1 MKSSRFATRLTPLFR
16 VVLVLVFLGIQ
27 AVAPQGGRTENAL
40 AAAASTAGLA
50 AQSSAGVPAEANP
63 RPLLAATADVSL
75 SMPSEVFLGEDFTFQ
90 VSFDN
95 NGADP
100 GYGPFVDLVFPVTG
114 ADGDDG
120 IDFVGAT
127 YLGSSLESDVQIF
140 PDDGGGT
147 GCVSHPWL
155 RDSNGDYV
163 DVCGN
168 AGDKFV
174 SLRLPFGSFVPDQPP
189 VNLDIQAHLS
199 NLADLSTPLPIKY
212 RGGYMYGENPLDDWC
227 CGDTPYATPNDP
239 DSSTWPDDS
248 TSPIVMTAEKLY
260 TGHDNISPEIPTG
273 ETHAERYIINVDI
286 ATGETM
292 NSLDVVDVLP
302 DAVQFLSYTVTGATV
317 TSENSIPSTSTPG
330 GTFDISLGSVTGAD
344 GIDVSVE
351 IHYFVPLLDANGDE
365 TVDPN
370 TGTSNSTGNAA
381 TVDGNWQP
389 TDPRDPATT
398 VSIGI
403 PPVGVDH
410 KSLEIQKEVQNI
422 TDQDNSPGDVM
433 EYTVPFQVSDYFAFD
448 ELVVEDLISDGQ
460 HFDSSFVPTL
470 EIAGNTYA
478 LSTAG
483 FSTANYDVFCNYT
496 GGPGAECDGTDGSIG
511 AGKTRIEFRVSDEII
526 TRGEDGRLV
535 GGCVDPVNGSNPP
548 SCDTYND
555 GKTEG
560 IITFH
565 VIVQE
570 EFTDVYPSND
580 SSVDQGDELT
590 NTADVE
596 ARLLDTQ
603 TFNPIGGNVTDD
615 SEASFSIGRASLT
628 KSIYAINGDTN
639 SSNWETD
646 SSGNYYTIS
655 PGDTITYRLDYDLPT
670 SDVEGLTF
678 DDFFPLPVFDVD
690 DPDQDGASGPSWTF
704 SSAGGIPAA
713 GTVTLGPTDTFYQY
727 MTDGLNNGTGT
738 LTANTLNTAPTQDPV
753 ISSDAGANKIV
764 IAYADYDDTR
774 NTTTK
779 VDLLFSLV
787 VSSEPFADGLFLTNM
802 AHAYEGSTNSDDSTA
817 DAIIQFVIGEPVL
830 VGKKGIVWT
839 SNPNSIFDP
848 NTTGP
853 GGVTFTDPTT
863 APRWMGTINS
873 SGLDA
878 NPIDSNIQGV
888 DAGDIVTFAITIE
901 NQGTS
906 LDGAFDIQLRDILDT
921 AFYQIPSTG
930 LNLQIY
936 YGDGVEAI
944 PYRSVDGSCVVDPAA
959 NNDSCGEEIF
969 EEGIEMIDPVGEGAC
984 QAHDPNLGNNVIM
997 ITYDLQI
1004 RPDVTPG
1011 DTVNTVHLMNYA
1023 GSEGGP
1029 NHLPE
1034 DQTDT
1039 ANASVLADFEKT
1051 LEGTEVTRTNPG
1063 DVGIGELVTYTL
1075 TATVPEGEIP
1085 HASMTDQLESGLV
1098 FAGCSSVIAY
1108 SNGAVTT
1115 DVTTDLAPSDFGG
1128 VCQTTEVSGVS
1139 NGGTTINFDL
1149 GTITNANR
1157 VDGDIETLVITYQA
1171 AVTNIA
1177 SNQSG
1182 TLLNNAAEFL
1192 MDEDG
1197 AGGNDPVSLGTDAAD
1212 DVTVVE
1218 PAITLNKVASPS
1230 STDAGNTVTYTVT
1243 VTNGNAATDTD
1254 AYELEWTDT
1263 LPSGMTYVPNS
1274 LATGTCAAAPDSLD
1288 DSAAPTLTASWST
1301 FPKNTSCEITF
1312 DATVDYSVNPGET
1325 LTNTANAEWTSMPG
1339 DVTDVAGTYSTDD
1352 DERTGDDGIGGLND
1366 YVDSDSADV
1375 NITQPAVEKYLVDT
1389 SEPHT
1394 AEPSDPYQPDSAN
1407 PAPVAIGEIVRYRIV
1422 ATIPEGTSP
1431 NFQLREALPSGLSF
1445 FDDGTATLS
1454 FISNSGITSA
1464 AVGAVPAMGASCNDT
1479 GFADGVVADGDTPV
1493 SLNCA
1498 LADGNISG
1506 TLPASND
1513 TATPA
1518 QGGPIFFRLG
1528 DLSNNDSDAGLEYVV
1543 LEFNALVHN
1552 STTNQNDAGDL
1563 LANTARVFIDENQNG
1578 DDSSPIYLRIAEPHL
1593 TVDKNLVT
1601 PASDAGD
1608 PMTYRISITNDSS
1621 GDSAA
1626 AAFDLELNDTLD
1638 TYLDLQNAADVV
1650 IYADGSNGSS
1660 DLTGGSCGNTAQ
1672 TITDNSSVANDT
1684 VSIAISCLNPGESVV
1699 VDITAY
1705 VESNVPAGYT
1715 IGNTASGTG
1724 TSLPGDDT
1732 AGYDS
1737 NGNSTGSDVP
1747 GDTGDADGERDG
1759 SDTTGDP
1766 NDIYDEDS
1774 AADTTLNTPTIAKS
1788 VEAPGSFTLGDTFT
1802 YDLLVTLPESVTQD
1816 MVVFDDIPAG
1826 LAYVSHE
1833 VITTAAA
1840 ANSQL
1845 TADYN
1850 GSFTNDPPLVTSST
1864 GSGDD
1869 LTLDFGDTS
1878 TTNDN
1883 DTSNNT
1889 FQVRVTVRVLNE
1901 NGNQNGT
1908 TLTNTGEVQYTNP
1921 STGATDNASDTTDIT
1936 LIEPELNLDKTAD
1949 STAWLYYSDDA
1960 TRGTVTYTLNIS
1972 HEGTSTADAYDLSV
1986 TDTIPAELTYVSG
1999 SITASAGCT
2008 ADDTA
2013 APTLTWACSSL
2024 AQADTATLTYQAT
2037 VNDSTAANY
2046 LTGTDSAT
2054 NTATVT
2060 WTSQSGAVSEERD
2073 GSDGSGGLNDYTDS
2087 DSETGTLD
2095 YYAIGNRVWFDTDNS
2110 AAIDGAEVGV
2120 SGVSLELYQ
2129 DDGTGSFVNT
2139 GKTATTDANGYY
2151 LFDYLIAGDYMVVIP
2166 ASNFSGGAVLEG
2178 YYSSQT
2184 TRNADGSLSE
2194 IAAPD
2199 PDDDTDSDDNGALDT
2214 SGGIFNGA
2222 VTSAPLTVGPTGNT
2236 EPTGETDFANGA
2248 SEDSEQPDGRS
2259 NLSVDF
2265 GFYKTEI
2272 GNLVYRDDNANGTYD
2287 NGTDTPLGGVTVQ
2300 LYAADGTTLLATATT
2315 NAGGEYLFS
2324 DLPDGDY
2331 YVTVLTPND
2340 LVSTIDSAN
2349 ASDNADP
2356 DDSIDD
2362 NDNGIGIGAATA
2374 TSVTSGALTMQGGES
2389 GATITTNDTTG
2400 TTTDTGVD
2408 FGFTYA
2414 YALGNRVWFDT
2425 DNGSD
2430 IDAAELGVDG
2440 VTVDL
2445 YAADGSGNPT
2455 GSVLATDTTANG
2467 GYYLFDYLTADD
2479 YVVVIPSGNFAAGA
2493 VLEGYWSSATEMLNT
2508 GVTNE
2513 TRVTGASDDDADS
2526 DDNGLLTGGDVVSV
2540 AVTLGPTGDTEQNGE
2555 TDLDNGSDGDQPDG
2569 RANMTVDFGFY
2580 QTEIGNLV
2588 YGDTNKNG
2596 NYENGESLIA
2606 GMTVQLYNA
2615 DGTVEIQVGADGIL
2629 GTADDSAGGVT
2640 TNAAGEYR
2648 FSGLPEGDYIVRSGG
2663 LANYTSTIDTYDSA
2677 DNADPDT
2684 NTDNNDNGIGTG
2696 AGTVVSAQLTMDAAE
2711 SGANIAVN
2719 NAAGIT
2725 TDLTVD
2731 FGFIN
2736 AYALGNRVWFDTN
2749 NNAAIDNAESG
2760 VDGVTVELYAIGD
2773 LTASLATDITANGG
2787 YYLFDYLDAGDYVVV
2802 IPASEFAAGGTLEG
2816 YWSSQTSRD
2825 TAGAINETTAA
2836 AANTDIDSDDNGT
2849 LDGDATNFPGAVVSS
2864 TVSLGTGAS
2873 EPVGESDLDNGSQGN
2888 QPDAQAN
2895 MTVDFGFYRTSIGNL
2910 VYFDNDANGTYDSA
2924 AGDTLAGGVNVELF
2938 AANGTTSLGTTATN
2952 AGGEYSFENLPEG
2965 DYIVK
2970 VSSPAGTVSTIDSNP
2985 QNDNDDP
2992 NINADNNDNGD
3003 GTSNGTVESA
3013 ILTMDAGNSGAQNN
3027 NTVDNASGTTTDP
3040 TLDFGFVYS
3049 YALGNRVWF
3058 DTDNNSQIDAGEV
3071 GVNGVTVELYA
3082 ADNNGNPTGSVLA
3095 TDTTVSDGT
3104 NDGYYLFDYLFPGD
3118 YVVVVPASN
3127 FAAGAALESYWSS
3140 ATALNNDASIS
3151 ETPAPDPDDDGP
3163 DGTPNTADDD
3173 IDSDD
3178 NGTLD
3183 TSTGTFAGAVVSQ
3196 AVTLGPSGDTEPT
3209 NETDLE
3215 GGSQGDQ
3222 PDGRANM
3229 KVDFGFYRTEI
3240 GNLVYGDVDKNGN
3253 YDNATDTLYNGVN
3266 VQLFAYGTDGTD
3278 GVEINVG
3285 ADGILGTAD
3294 DAAGG
3299 TTTNISG
3306 EYSFG
3311 GLPVGNYVVRVTAP
3325 TGTVSTIDSYDAADS
3340 ANPDTNTDDN
3350 DNGLG
3355 ETDGTI
3361 SANSLT
3367 MTAGAAGAQSNN
3379 IVTNADGTTFNPTV
3393 DFGFTTVYALGNR
3406 VWFDTNNNAAIDG
3419 AEVGIDNIT
3428 VNLYAADS
3436 GGDPTGAILATD
3448 TTANGGY
3455 YLFDYLEDGDYVVS
3469 IPASEFAAGGALEG
3483 YWSSTTVRADN
3494 GSVSE
3499 TAAPDPDND
3508 ADSDD
3513 NGVYHAGGT
3522 INGVYSSA
3530 VTLGPTAVEPAGESD
3545 LEAGVGQGDQP
3556 DTQAN
3561 MTVDFGFYTVTLGNL
3576 VWEDANNSGTV
3587 DGAEAGIDGV
3597 ELQLL
3602 SADGSTTIDTATT
3615 AGGGIY
3621 GFSGL
3626 IQGNYRL
3633 IIPDTEFQGAEELR
3647 DYYSSTGGGSEPAP
3661 NPDVDFDD
3669 SDDNG
3674 SEVGTLGYA
3683 GGYIQSEIF
3692 ALTPGAEDAATSNNA
3707 LGLTAEPRI
3716 DFGVFNAPQADLA
3729 VSKDDGQSYYLQ
3741 GGTLTYT
3748 IVVSNAGPA
3757 DVIGAVVSDTIPAQ
3771 ITSWDWACTA
3781 LSGGAGGC
3789 DAVSGSNSD
3798 FSDTVD
3804 LPINASITYTVTAT
3818 VDAAATGLLTN
3829 TVTVTPPAGTVDI
3842 DNTNNTADDADEPA
3856 SLSIT
3861 KDDNLT
3867 VVAPGSLL
3875 TYTIDIVNNG
3885 NVPLTDLTVVDTLPA
3900 DLTYQSATPAPSDV
3914 TGNVITWNHAALG
3927 IGGDLAVG
3935 SSVSLS
3941 ITAVVNDNPEA
3952 AAITNTVS
3960 VTDSV
3965 TNSTDSDDDTD
3976 SVATTNTKALID
3988 TNHPPTT
3995 FPEVTIGE
4003 ILTYRIS
4010 LVIPPGATMTNLRA
4024 VDTLDEGLGFDEC
4037 QNVTSTDLASTRVG
4051 GIAAACPLGGDATL
4065 PDPAVTDNGHHIV
4078 FDFGDVTN
4086 TNAAEERTLSV
4097 EYWVDVLDIAANSNG
4112 ASGINNAIVWEW
4124 DGGSLAGE
4132 ALPVEIV
4139 EPDMNI
4145 EKSTER
4151 NVAPVGATI
4160 PFTLEIS
4167 HTADSSAHAYDV
4179 VVTDELPEA
4188 LDYVN
4193 GSVAQPSGALPY
4205 DSFTYDPVTRTIT
4218 IVWDYFPLNAT
4229 STVTF
4234 DALFVGPAPVT
4245 NEASLVWTS
4254 LEIDPSDPNYV
4265 QSEYNEDSTERWY
4278 DPNDN
4283 TGVDDY
4289 GVSSSILIREP
4300 ALPRTGFAPNRVTT
4314 LPAQPDNKAYETL
4327 GGTWIEIPKLNV
4339 QLPIVGVPLR
4349 NEGWDLTWLDDNAG
4363 YLEGT
4368 AYPGLP
4374 GNTAITAHVYLP
4386 NGEPGPFVDL
4396 HTLYWGDT
4404 VILHA
4409 NGQRYTYQIR
4419 ETRKVWPNDLS
4430 ALRHENYDWITL
4442 ITCQSFNERLNNYD
4456 YRIAVRA
4463 VLTDVQAEE

>member
-1 MKSSRFATRLTPLFR
+1 MKSSRFIKHFTPVFRLA
-16 VVLVLVFLGIQ
+16 LVLIFLGIQ
-27 AVAPQGGRTENAL
+27 AAVPQGGLVGNAQ
-40 AAAASTAGLA
+40 AASAPDAGLA
-50 AQSSAGVPAEANP
+50 PQADTGDASQANP
-63 RPLLAATADVSL
+63 RPLLAATADVGL
-75 SMPSEVFLGEDFTFQ
+75 TMPTDVFLGEDFTFQ

-127 YLGSSLESDVQIF
+127 YLGADVESVTQTF

-147 GCVSHPWL
+147 GCVDHPWL
-155 RDSNGDYV
+155 RDNTGAYV
-163 DVCGN
+163 QVCGT
-168 AGDKFV
+168 AGDKLV
-174 SLRLPFGSFVPDQPP
+174 SLKLPFGSFVPEQPP

-199 NLADLSTPLPIKY
+199 NLADLSTPLSVKY
-212 RGGYMYGENPLDDWC
+212 RGGYMYGETPLDDWC

-248 TSPIVMTAEKLY
+248 VSPIVMTAEKLF
-260 TGHDNISPEIPTG
+260 TGHDNVSPEIPTG
-273 ETHAERYIINVDI
+273 ETHAERYVIDIDI

-292 NSLDVVDVLP
+292 NSLQVVDDLP
-302 DAVQFLSYTVTGATV
+302 DAVQYISYMVTGATV
-317 TSENSIPSTSTPG
+317 TSENSLPSTSTPG
-330 GTFDISLGSVTGAD
+330 GTFDITLGSVTGVD
-344 GIDVSVE
+344 GNDVSVE
-351 IHYFVPLLDANGDE
+351 IYYFVPRLDVNGDT
-365 TVDPN
+365 TVDPT
-370 TGTSNSTGNAA
+370 TGTSEATANAA
-381 TVDGNWQP
+381 TVNGAWQP
-389 TDPRDPATT
+389 TDPRDAPTT
-398 VSIGI
+398 VTIGI

-422 TDQDNSPGDVM
+422 TDASNSPGDVM
-433 EYTVPFQVSDYFAFD
+433 EYTLTFQVSDFFAFD

-460 HFDSSFVPTL
+460 HFDSSFTPTL
-470 EIAGNTYA
+470 EVAANPYA
-478 LSTAG
+478 LAAAS
-483 FSTANYDVFCNYT
+483 FSNTNYDVFCNYT
-496 GGPGAECDGTDGSIG
+496 GGPGAECDGSDAAID
-511 AGKTRIEFRVSDEII
+511 AGKTRIEFRLSDEII
-526 TRGEDGRLV
+526 TRGENGRLV

-548 SCDTYND
+548 DCATYND

-560 IITFH
+560 TITFR

-570 EFTDVYPSND
+570 EFTDDYPSSD
-580 SSVDQGDELT
+580 SSVDQGDSL
-590 NTADVE
+590 NNAADVE
-596 ARLLDTQ
+596 GRLLDTQ
-603 TFNPIGGNVTDD
+603 SFAPTGNNVTDD
-615 SEASFSIGRASLT
+615 STASFSIGRSDLS
-628 KSIYAINGDTN
+628 KSIYAINSDTN
-639 SSNWETD
+639 LPTD
-646 SSGNYYTIS
+646 ASGNIMIN
-655 PGDTITYRLDYDLPT
+655 PGDEVTYRLTYDLPT
-670 SDVEGLTF
+670 SDVEELTF
-678 DDFFPLPVFDVD
+678 ADYFPLPVFDVD
-690 DPDQDGASGPSWTF
+690 DPDQDGASGPAWTF
-704 SSAGGIPAA
+704 SSAGGIPAS
-713 GTVTLGPTDTFYQY
+713 GVVTLGNSDTFYQY
-727 MTDGLNNGTGT
+727 MVDGINNGTGD
-738 LTANTLNTAPTQDPV
+738 LTPSTNNTTPTVDPV
-753 ISSDAGANKIV
+753 LAIDAASNKLMIYYAN
-764 IAYADYDDTR
+764 YDDTR
-774 NTTTK
+774 NSATT
-779 VDLLFSLV
+779 VDLFFTIT
-787 VSSEPFADGLFLTNM
+787 VSAEPFADGLLLTNQGY
-802 AHAYEGSTNSDDSTA
+802 AFEGSTNSDDSTA
-817 DAIIQFVIGEPVL
+817 DAIIQFVLGEPVL

-839 SNPNSIFDP
+839 SNPNSVFDP

-863 APRWMGTINS
+863 APRWTGTINS

-921 AFYQIPSTG
+921 AFYQIPTTG

-944 PYRSVDGSCVVDPAA
+944 PYRSVDGSCTVDPAA

-1004 RPDVTPG
+1004 RPDVIPG

-1039 ANASVLADFEKT
+1039 ANATVLADFEKT
-1051 LEGTEVTRTNPG
+1051 LEGTQVTRTNPG

-1085 HASMTDQLESGLV
+1085 HASMTDQLDGGLV
-1098 FAGCSSVIAY
+1098 FAGCTSVIAY
-1108 SNGAVTT
+1108 SGGAATT
-1115 DVTTDLAPSDFGG
+1115 DVTTDLIPNDFSG
-1128 VCQTTEVSGVS
+1128 VCQTTEVSGVT
-1139 NGGTTINFDL
+1139 NNGTTINFDL
-1149 GTITNANR
+1149 GNITNTNR
-1157 VDGDIETLVITYQA
+1157 DDNDAETLEITYQA
-1171 AVTNIA
+1171 VVTNVLG
-1177 SNQSG
+1177 NQGG
-1182 TLLNNAAEFL
+1182 TLLNNAAEFF

-1197 AGGNDPVSLGTDAAD
+1197 AGGAAPTSLGTDAAD

-1218 PAITLNKVASPS
+1218 PDISLNKVANPT

-1243 VTNGNAATDTD
+1243 LTNGNAATDTD

-1263 LPSGMTYVPNS
+1263 LPAGTTYVS
-1274 LATGTCAAAPDSLD
+1274 GTLATGTCPVAPDTLD
-1288 DSAAPTLTASWST
+1288 DSAAPTLTATWVT
-1301 FPKNTSCEITF
+1301 FPKNTSCELTF

-1339 DVTDVAGTYSTDD
+1339 DVTDAAGTYSDDD
-1352 DERTGDDGIGGLND
+1352 DERTGADGVGGLND
-1366 YVDSDSADV
+1366 YVDSDNADV
-1375 NITQPAVEKYLVDT
+1375 TITQPAVEKYLVDT
-1389 SEPHT
+1389 SESHT
-1394 AEPSDPYQPDSAN
+1394 AEASDPYQPDAN
-1407 PAPVAIGEIVRYRIV
+1407 TPAPVAIGEIVRYRIV

-1431 NFQLREALPSGLSF
+1431 NFQLREALPNGLTF
-1445 FDDGTATLS
+1445 LDDGTANLS
-1454 FISNSGITSA
+1454 FISNSGIASTGTG
-1464 AVGAVPAMGASCNDT
+1464 VVPAMDASCNDT
-1479 GFADGVVADGDTPV
+1479 TFADGVIADGDTPA

-1498 LADGNISG
+1498 LAAGNISG

-1528 DLSNNDSDAGLEYVV
+1528 DLSNTDSDAGLEYVV

-1578 DDSSPIYLRIAEPHL
+1578 DDSSPIYLNIVEPHL

-1601 PASDAGD
+1601 AATDAGD

-1621 GDSAA
+1621 GASAA
-1626 AAFDLELNDTLD
+1626 AAFDLTLSDTLD
-1638 TYLDLQNAADVV
+1638 TYLDLQNAGDVV
-1650 IYADGSNGSS
+1650 IYADGTNGSS
-1660 DLTGGSCGNTAQ
+1660 DLSGGSCGSTAQ
-1672 TITDNSSVANDT
+1672 TLTDNSSVAADT
-1684 VSIAISCLNPGESVV
+1684 VSVDISCLNPGETVV

-1715 IGNTASGTG
+1715 IGNTASVTG
-1724 TSLPGDDT
+1724 SSLPG
-1732 AGYDS
+1732 S
-1737 NGNSTGSDVP
+1737 NGTTGNSTGSDTP
-1747 GDTGDADGERDG
+1747 GGSGTSTGERDG
-1759 SDTTGDP
+1759 SGTTTTEP

-1774 AADTTLNTPTIAKS
+1774 AADTILAAPTITKS
-1788 VEAPGSFTLGDTFT
+1788 AEAPGTFTLGDTFT
-1802 YDLLVTLPESVTQD
+1802 YDLLITLPESVTQD
-1816 MVVFDDIPAG
+1816 MVVFDDIPEG

-1833 VITTAAA
+1833 VITTTAA

-1850 GSFTNDPPLVTSST
+1850 GTFTNDPPTVTSSS

-1869 LTLDFGDTS
+1869 LTLDFGDT
-1878 TTNDN
+1878 TTVNDN
-1883 DTSNNT
+1883 DSTNNT
-1889 FQVRVTVRVLNE
+1889 FQVRITVRMLNE
-1901 NGNQNGT
+1901 SDNQNGD

-1921 STGATDNASDTTDIT
+1921 SSGATDSDSDTANIDV
-1936 LIEPELNLDKTAD
+1936 IEPELNIDKAAD
-1949 STAWLYYSDDA
+1949 STAWLYYSDDPV
-1960 TRGTVTYTLNIS
+1960 RGTVTYTLTIS

-1986 TDTIPAELTYVSG
+1986 TDTIPNELTYVAG

-2008 ADDTA
+2008 ADDSA
-2013 APTLTWACSSL
+2013 APNLTWACASL
-2024 AQADTATLTYQAT
+2024 AQANSATLTYQAT
-2037 VNDSTAANY
+2037 VNDSSSANY

-2060 WTSQSGAVSEERD
+2060 WTSQSGTASEERD
-2073 GSDGSGGLNDYTDS
+2073 GTGGVNDYTDS

-2110 AAIDGAEVGV
+2110 AAINGSEDGV
-2120 SGVSLELYQ
+2120 SGVTLELYQ
-2129 DDGTGSFVNT
+2129 DDGTGTFVNT
-2139 GKTATTDANGYY
+2139 GETANTDADGYY

-2166 ASNFSGGAVLEG
+2166 ASNFNSGAVLEG

-2184 TRNADGSLSE
+2184 VRNDDGSLSE
-2194 IAAPD
+2194 TTAPD
-2199 PDDDTDSDDNGALDT
+2199 PDNDTDSDDNGTLDT
-2214 SGGIFNGA
+2214 SGGAFNGA
-2222 VTSAPLTVGPTGNT
+2222 VTSAPVTVGPTGNT
-2236 EPTGETDFANGA
+2236 EPTDDDDLANIPA
-2248 SEDSEQPDGRS
+2248 EDSEQPDGRS

-2287 NGTDTPLGGVTVQ
+2287 SGTDTPLGGVTVQ
-2300 LYAADGTTLLATATT
+2300 LYAGDGTTLLDTVTT
-2315 NAGGEYLFS
+2315 NASGEYLFT
-2324 DLPDGDY
+2324 DLADGDY

-2340 LVSTIDSAN
+2340 LVSTIDTADSA
-2349 ASDNADP
+2349 DNADP
-2356 DDSIDD
+2356 DDATDN

-2374 TSVTSGALTMQGGES
+2374 TSVTSGEVTMSGGEQI
-2389 GATITTNDTTG
+2389 APTVTTNDATG
-2400 TTTDTGVD
+2400 TTTDTSVD

-2414 YALGNRVWFDT
+2414 YALGNRVWYDT

-2430 IDAAELGVDG
+2430 IDFGTEVGVDG
-2440 VTVDL
+2440 VTVEL

-2455 GSVLATDTTANG
+2455 GSILATDTTANG

-2479 YVVVIPSGNFAAGA
+2479 YVVVIPAGNFADGA
-2493 VLEGYWSSATEMLNT
+2493 VLNGYWSSATEMLTT
-2508 GVTNE
+2508 GITDE
-2513 TRVTGASDDDADS
+2513 TRATGATDDDADS
-2526 DDNGLLTGGDVVSV
+2526 DDNGLLTGGDVISV
-2540 AVTLGPTGDTEQNGE
+2540 AVTLGPTGDTEQTAE
-2555 TDLDNGSDGDQPDG
+2555 TDLDGGSQGNQPDG

-2580 QTEIGNLV
+2580 KTEIGNLV
-2588 YGDTNKNG
+2588 FGDTSKNG
-2596 NYENGESLIA
+2596 NYEPGESLIT
-2606 GMTVQLYNA
+2606 GMTVRLYNA
-2615 DGTVEIQVGADGIL
+2615 DGTVEIQVGPDGIL
-2629 GTADDSAGGVT
+2629 GSSDDAVGGVT
-2640 TNAAGEYR
+2640 TNASGEYR
-2648 FSGLPEGDYIVRSGG
+2648 FSGLPEGDYIIRAGG
-2663 LANYTSTIDTYDSA
+2663 LANYTSTIDTFDSA

-2696 AGTVVSAQLTMDAAE
+2696 AGTVTSAQLTMDAAE
-2711 SGANIAVN
+2711 SAANISVDQTT
-2719 NAAGIT
+2719 GTT

-2736 AYALGNRVWFDTN
+2736 AYALGNRVWFDT
-2749 NNAAIDNAESG
+2749 DNSATINGSEVG
-2760 VDGVTVELYAIGD
+2760 VDGVTVQLYAAGD
-2773 LTASLATDITANGG
+2773 LTTALATDTTANGG

-2802 IPASEFAAGGTLEG
+2802 IPASEFNAGGTLEG

-2825 TAGAINETTAA
+2825 NAGAVSETTAA
-2836 AANTDIDSDDNGT
+2836 AANTDTDSDDNGT
-2849 LDGDATNFPGAVVSS
+2849 LNGDAVNFPGAVVSS
-2864 TVSLGTGAS
+2864 TVTLGTGAS
-2873 EPVGESDLDNGSQGN
+2873 EPTGEADLDSGSQGD

-2895 MTVDFGFYRTSIGNL
+2895 MTVDFGFYKTEIGNL
-2910 VYFDNDANGTYDSA
+2910 VYFDNDADGTYNA
-2924 AGDTLAGGVNVELF
+2924 ASSDTLADGVAVELF
-2938 AANGTTSLGTTATN
+2938 AANGTTSLATTTTA
-2952 AGGEYSFENLPEG
+2952 GGGLYSFDDLPEG

-2970 VSSPAGTVSTIDSNP
+2970 VTSPAGTVSTIDSNP

-3013 ILTMDAGNSGAQNN
+3013 PLTMDAGNGGAQNN
-3027 NTVDNASGTTTDP
+3027 NTVDNSSGTTTDP

-3058 DTDNNSQIDAGEV
+3058 DTDNSSTINGSEV

-3082 ADNNGNPTGSVLA
+3082 ADGSGNPTGAVLA
-3095 TDTTVSDGT
+3095 TDITSSDGT

-3118 YVVVVPASN
+3118 YVVVIPASN
-3127 FAAGAALESYWSS
+3127 FADGAVLNSYHSS
-3140 ATALNNDASIS
+3140 ATEMLNTGITN
-3151 ETPAPDPDDDGP
+3151 ETRVTGA
-3163 DGTPNTADDD
+3163 ADDD
-3173 IDSDD
+3173 VDSDD
-3178 NGTLD
+3178 NGLL
-3183 TSTGTFAGAVVSQ
+3183 TGGDVISVAI
-3196 AVTLGPSGDTEPT
+3196 TLGPSGDTEQT
-3209 NETDLE
+3209 GETDLE
-3215 GGSQGDQ
+3215 GGSDGDQ

-3229 KVDFGFYRTEI
+3229 TVDFGFYKTEI
-3240 GNLVYGDVDKNGN
+3240 GNLVFGDVDKNGN
-3253 YDNATDTLYNGVN
+3253 YDNATDTLYNGVS

-3278 GVEINVG
+3278 GIEIQVG
-3285 ADGILGTAD
+3285 PDGILGTAD

-3299 TTTNISG
+3299 TTTNLSG
-3306 EYSFG
+3306 EYRFS
-3311 GLPVGNYVVRVTAP
+3311 GLPAGNYVVRVISP
-3325 TGTVSTIDSYDAADS
+3325 TGTVSTIDTYDAADS
-3340 ANPDTNTDDN
+3340 ANPDTNTDNN
-3350 DNGLG
+3350 DNGIG

-3367 MTAGAAGAQSNN
+3367 MTAGDAGAQSANT
-3379 IVTNADGTTFNPTV
+3379 VTNATGTTLNPTV
-3393 DFGFTTVYALGNR
+3393 DFGFTTVFALGNR

-3419 AEVGIDNIT
+3419 AEAGINDVT
-3428 VNLYAADS
+3428 VNLYAADGS
-3436 GGDPTGAILATD
+3436 GNPSGAILATT

-3455 YLFDYLEDGDYVVS
+3455 YLFDYLEDGDYVVV
-3469 IPASEFAAGGALEG
+3469 IPASEFGAGETLEN

-3494 GSVSE
+3494 GTVSE
-3499 TAAPDPDND
+3499 TTAPDPDTD
-3508 ADSDD
+3508 LDSDD
-3513 NGVYHAGGT
+3513 NGVFYPSGA
-3522 INGVYSSA
+3522 ISGVYSAA
-3530 VTLGPTAVEPAGESD
+3530 VTLGPTAVEPAGEGD
-3545 LEAGVGQGDQP
+3545 LDATVGQGDQP

-3561 MTVDFGFYTVTLGNL
+3561 MTVDFGFYTITLGDL
-3576 VWEDANNSGTV
+3576 VWDDANNSGTL

-3597 ELQLL
+3597 DVQLWTANGNSQL
-3602 SADGSTTIDTATT
+3602 DTATT

-3633 IIPDTEFQGAEELR
+3633 IIPDTEFQGAQELR

-3661 NPDVDFDD
+3661 NPDADFDN

-3683 GGYIQSEIF
+3683 GGYIQTDVF
-3692 ALTPGAEDAATSNNA
+3692 ALTPGAEDAASSNNA
-3707 LGLTAEPRI
+3707 LGLTAEPRV
-3716 DFGVFNAPQADLA
+3716 DFGVFNAPQTDLS
-3729 VSKDDGQSYYLQ
+3729 VSKDDGQTFYLQ
-3741 GGTLTYT
+3741 GGTLVYT

-3757 DVIGAVVSDTIPAQ
+3757 DVIGAVVSDNIPAQ
-3771 ITSWDWACTA
+3771 IASWDWACTA
-3781 LSGGAGGC
+3781 TSGGAGGC
-3789 DAVSGSNSD
+3789 DAVSGSTTD
-3798 FSDTVD
+3798 FNDTVD
-3804 LPINASITYTVTAT
+3804 LPINGSITYTVTAT

-3829 TVTVTPPAGTVDI
+3829 TVTVTPPAGVVDT
-3842 DNTNNTADDADEPA
+3842 DNTNNSADDADEPA
-3856 SLSIT
+3856 SLTIT
-3861 KDDNLT
+3861 KDDSLT
-3867 VVAPGSLL
+3867 VVAPGSTM
-3875 TYTIDIVNNG
+3875 TYSVTITNNG

-3900 DLTYQSATPAPSDV
+3900 DLTYQSATPAPSDI
-3914 TGNVITWNHAALG
+3914 TGGVLTWDHASLG

-3935 SSVSLS
+3935 ASTSLS
-3941 ITAVVNDNPEA
+3941 ITVVVNDTPSGTTL
-3952 AAITNTVS
+3952 TNTIT

-3965 TNSTDSDDDTD
+3965 TNTTATDDDTD
-3976 SVATTNTKALID
+3976 SVATTNTKALVD
-3988 TNHPPTT
+3988 TNHTPTT

-4010 LVIPPGATMTNLRA
+4010 LVIPAGATMTNLRA
-4024 VDTLDEGLGFDEC
+4024 VDTLDTGLAFDEC
-4037 QNVTSTDLASTRVG
+4037 QSVTSTDLASTRVG

-4065 PDPAVTDNGHHIV
+4065 PDPAVTDSGHHIT

-4086 TNAAEERTLSV
+4086 TNATEDRTLTV
-4097 EYWVDVLDIAANSNG
+4097 EYWVDVLDIAANVNG
-4112 ASGINNAIVWEW
+4112 VNGINNAVIWEW
-4124 DGGSLAGE
+4124 DGGSLSGE

-4139 EPDMNI
+4139 EPDMEI
-4145 EKSTER
+4145 DKSTDHSI
-4151 NVAPVGATI
+4151 APVGATI
-4160 PFTLEIS
+4160 PFTLEINHS
-4167 HTADSSAHAYDV
+4167 SASSAHAYDV
-4179 VVTDELPEA
+4179 VVTDELPSGLE
-4188 LDYVN
+4188 YVN
-4193 GSVAQPSGALPY
+4193 GSVAQPAGALPY
-4205 DSFTYDPVTRTIT
+4205 DSFSYDALTGTIT

-4245 NEASLVWTS
+4245 NEASVVWTS
-4254 LEIDPSDPNYV
+4254 LEIDPSDPNYI

-4278 DPNDN
+4278 DPNDQ

-4289 GVSSSILIREP
+4289 GASSSVLIREP

-4314 LPAQPDNKAYETL
+4314 LPAQPASKAYETL

-4349 NEGWDLTWLDDNAG
+4349 GDGWDLTWLDANAG

-4386 NGEPGPFVDL
+4386 DGEPGPFVDL
-4396 HTLYWGDT
+4396 HTLYWGDE

-4409 NGQRYTYQIR
+4409 NGQRYIYQIR

-4430 ALRHENYDWITL
+4430 ALRHEDYDWLTL
-4442 ITCQSFNERLNNYD
+4442 ITCQSFNEKLNDYD

-4463 VLTDVQAEE
+4463 VLTDVQADE